1 MKLEKTTKRSETAM
15 KGESGRRYDDAC
27 GTAHGLELLGER
39 WALFV
44 VRELMLGPRR
54 FSDLRSDLP
63 GLSANVLTQ
72 RLIELEQRGIVEKT
86 VLPPPANVQ
95 VYGLTPWGYQ
105 AEIIVK
111 ELGRWA
117 ARSPAHDPNLPI
129 SPVSIMLSMRTLLV
143 PERTQGLDFIVGFRF
158 GSLAF
163 RGHVRDGEI
172 AITRENPKDAAA
184 IFTGTAPGLGA
195 YVHGKVP
202 PAELEPAGLLSAQGD
217 PKIVALFPTLFE
229 LPEKVVPRLA

>member
-1 MKLEKTTKRSETAM
+1 MKLEKTTNRSKSET
-15 KGESGRRYDDAC
+15 KGELGRRYDDAC

-54 FSDLRSDLP
+54 FSDLRGDLP

-72 RLIELEQRGIVEKT
+72 RLQELEARGIVEKT
-86 VLPPPANVQ
+86 TLPPPANVQ

-117 ARSPAHDPNLPI
+117 ARSPAHNPNLPI
-129 SPVSIMLSMRTLLV
+129 SPVSIMLSLRTLLV
-143 PERTQGLDFIVGFRF
+143 PERTEGLDFIVGFRF
-158 GSLAF
+158 GTLAF
-163 RGHVRDGEI
+163 RGHVRNGEI
-172 AITRENPKDAAA
+172 AITREEPKDAAA

-195 YVHGKVP
+195 YVHGMVP
-202 PAELEPAGLLSAQGD
+202 IAALEPDGLLRAEGD
-217 PKIVALFPTLFE
+217 PDLIALFPTLFE
-229 LPEKVVPRLA
+229 LPEKVVPKE

>member
-1 MKLEKTTKRSETAM
+1 MKLEKTTNSSKAET
-15 KGESGRRYDDAC
+15 GRRYDDAC

-72 RLIELEQRGIVEKT
+72 RLIELEARGIIEKT

-129 SPVSIMLSMRTLLV
+129 SPVSIMLSLRTLLV
-143 PERTQGLDFIVGFRF
+143 PERTKGLDFVVGFRF
-158 GSLAF
+158 GSLRF
-163 RGHVRDGEI
+163 RGHVHDDEI
-172 AITRENPKDAAA
+172 TVTREEPRDADA

-195 YVHGKVP
+195 YVHGMVP
-202 PAELEPAGLLSAQGD
+202 IAELEPAGLLSAQGD
-217 PKIVALFPTLFE
+217 PAIIALFPTLFE
-229 LPEKVVPRLA
+229 LPEKVVSK